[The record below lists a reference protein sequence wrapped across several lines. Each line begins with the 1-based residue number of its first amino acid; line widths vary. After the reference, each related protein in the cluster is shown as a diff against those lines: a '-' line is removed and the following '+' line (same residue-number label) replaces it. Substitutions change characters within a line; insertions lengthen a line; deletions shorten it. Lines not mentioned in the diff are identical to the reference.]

1 MQMYLGTQIA
11 LTGLVM
17 TIFLFFV
24 IVVYA
29 EITNKKTPHV
39 ITMAIVLGTLLLSII
54 AMPVGAI
61 IRIWT

>member
-1 MQMYLGTQIA
+1 MQLHLGTQIT
-11 LTGLVM
+11 LTGIVL
-17 TIFLFFV
+17 TIFTFFT

-39 ITMAIVLGTLLLSII
+39 ATMAIVLGILFLSMLAI
-54 AMPVGAI
+54 PVGAI